1 MVRKPRLCSELW
13 ASRGTM
19 IINGQQLR
27 ILQLRI
33 LPMIAGP
40 ELGVVKSRRLPPHAG
55 VR

>member
-19 IINGQQLR
+19 IITGQ
-27 ILQLRI
+27 QLRI